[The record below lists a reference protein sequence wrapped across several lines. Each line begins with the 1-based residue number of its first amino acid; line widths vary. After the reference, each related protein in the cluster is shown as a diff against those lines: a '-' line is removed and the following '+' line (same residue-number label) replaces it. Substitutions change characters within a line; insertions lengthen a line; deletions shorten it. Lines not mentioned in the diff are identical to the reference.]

1 MDRMISETH
10 WKILED
16 ANRQLGL
23 RLARLRKTRASGD
36 RDGIQNAEMEYF
48 QALQLLYVAVEDAI
62 NDQEL
67 G

>member
-23 RLARLRKTRASGD
+23 RLARLRKTRANGD

-62 NDQEL
+62 NDADL

>member
-23 RLARLRKTRASGD
+23 RLARLRNTRASGD
-36 RDGIQNAEMEYF
+36 RDGIQNAEMAYF

-62 NDQEL
+62 NPNQQ
-67 G
+67 

>member
-48 QALQLLYVAVEDAI
+48 QALQLLYIAVEDAI

>member
-23 RLARLRKTRASGD
+23 RLARLRNTRASGD
-36 RDGIQNAEMEYF
+36 CDGIQNAEMAYF

-62 NDQEL
+62 NPNQQ
-67 G
+67 